1 MKRIFTFIIL
11 SVFCFNL
18 KAQLLMHEPF
28 SYVPSNTNGL
38 NVQSNSVWK
47 NANTGDSI
55 LVVSGSLSYPGL
67 AASQGEKVTFDGAG
81 IDNYRP
87 FTTQTSGEV
96 YTSCIFNLTSLG
108 LMNSTGTYVFSLTEA
123 NSTSAFGA
131 SIWLRKSTNTGKYN
145 IGISNRSNSP
155 VSYLLNDLDTLTS
168 YFLVF
173 SYQIVGGTGNDVS
186 TIWLN
191 PTQFGGM
198 EPTASIT
205 AIGGTDLSA
214 TGIGRIMLRQPAS
227 TAPAPFIQF
236 DEIRVGTTW
245 ESVTPCAS
253 LVSYYADADG
263 DSFGD
268 PNSIFSE
275 CSQPT
280 GYVTNNS
287 DCDDSN
293 ASINPNTVWYPDADG
308 DGYGLLSPVSYIGCT
323 PPSGYVLNSNDCN
336 DNDPNIYNLATYY
349 LDNDQDGF
357 GNPAV
362 SVSSCGQP
370 SGYVADSTDC
380 NDDDVSTH
388 LVSTWYED
396 IDGDGYGSSVSSQNC
411 GQPNGFVNQTGD
423 CNDGSNQIY
432 PGALEVCDGI
442 DNNCDGS
449 IDEGLNFVIYYTD
462 SDNDGFGTGASGLEL
477 CENPGPGFATN
488 NQDCNDNDNLINP
501 NATEINDGID
511 NDCNG
516 AIDEGFTLTTY
527 YLDFDG
533 DSFGGDSTLTTI
545 GNPPANFVLING
557 DCNDSIAT
565 INPNAQEICD
575 GIDNNCD
582 GQIDNNITFSTYYV
596 DNDGD
601 NFGNANDS
609 IIACSQPLGYVLNNS
624 DCNDL
629 LNFINPNAQ
638 EVCDGLDNNCD
649 GLIDNGLLFS
659 TYYADFDGDSFGNLN
674 DSLVSCFQPVNYVTN
689 SFDCDDLNASVNP
702 GETDIPS
709 NGIDEDCNGSDATIV
724 PIVLGLYQ
732 FLGTVDCA
740 TQDNAVTTQP
750 QGANFSLFNGVGTNC
765 ATGGGVFNR
774 SGWNTLNIV
783 DSTQFNEFTISAED
797 CKKLNLDRLAFK
809 YRPSTSAGSPIWH
822 LRSSVD
828 NFAADIDSGTGAN
841 VNSAY
846 LDDTVLLT
854 NHTNLDQ
861 VTFRFYITEI
871 LGTTTTWRMDDV
883 SLYGNII
890 SLTPQTYYA
899 DNDGDGFGDA
909 ATDTLTCSIPVG
921 YVLNNTDCN
930 DQDSLISPNTIW
942 YFDADNDQIGDS
954 TISFTGCI
962 PPPTSYVL
970 LAGDCDNSNPLIS
983 GPTTYFIDAD
993 GDGFGTDST
1002 SQTLCQNPGLGYV
1015 TVGGDCN
1022 DNDSLIN
1029 PNATEICDGID
1040 NDCDGIADDSLI
1052 FTMYYVDADGDG
1064 FGDEATGVESCSQPQ
1079 NTITVGGDCDDANDQ
1094 IYPGAIEVCDAVD
1107 NDCDGLTDEG
1117 LTFTTY
1123 YTDADN
1129 DGFGTGSNGLSLC
1142 EMPGPGFS
1150 TNNQDC
1156 NDNNNQINPNATDIP
1171 NNGTDENCDG
1181 VDGYLGIEE
1190 VLNFNISVSPNPN
1203 EGSFLIQLNQNVSNA
1218 EINLTDLNG
1227 KVVRVYQLS
1236 GDSIQISDSNLE
1248 KGVYLLNV
1256 SIQGNTLI
1264 ERIIVQ

>member
-1 MKRIFTFIIL
+1 
-11 SVFCFNL
+11 
-18 KAQLLMHEPF
+18 
-28 SYVPSNTNGL
+28 
-38 NVQSNSVWK
+38 
-47 NANTGDSI
+47 
-55 LVVSGSLSYPGL
+55 
-67 AASQGEKVTFDGAG
+67 
-81 IDNYRP
+81 
-87 FTTQTSGEV
+87 
-96 YTSCIFNLTSLG
+96 
-108 LMNSTGTYVFSLTEA
+108 
-123 NSTSAFGA
+123 
-131 SIWLRKSTNTGKYN
+131 
-145 IGISNRSNSP
+145 
-155 VSYLLNDLDTLTS
+155 
-168 YFLVF
+168 
-173 SYQIVGGTGNDVS
+173 
-186 TIWLN
+186 
-191 PTQFGGM
+191 
-198 EPTASIT
+198 
-205 AIGGTDLSA
+205 
-214 TGIGRIMLRQPAS
+214 
-227 TAPAPFIQF
+227 
-236 DEIRVGTTW
+236 
-245 ESVTPCAS
+245 
-253 LVSYYADADG
+253 
-263 DSFGD
+263 
-268 PNSIFSE
+268 
-275 CSQPT
+275 
-280 GYVTNNS
+280 
-287 DCDDSN
+287 
-293 ASINPNTVWYPDADG
+293 
-308 DGYGLLSPVSYIGCT
+308 
-323 PPSGYVLNSNDCN
+323 
-336 DNDPNIYNLATYY
+336 
-349 LDNDQDGF
+349 
-357 GNPAV
+357 
-362 SVSSCGQP
+362 
-370 SGYVADSTDC
+370 
-380 NDDDVSTH
+380 
-388 LVSTWYED
+388 
-396 IDGDGYGSSVSSQNC
+396 
-411 GQPNGFVNQTGD
+411 
-423 CNDGSNQIY
+423 
-432 PGALEVCDGI
+432 
-442 DNNCDGS
+442 
-449 IDEGLNFVIYYTD
+449 
-462 SDNDGFGTGASGLEL
+462 
-477 CENPGPGFATN
+477 
-488 NQDCNDNDNLINP
+488 
-501 NATEINDGID
+501 
-511 NDCNG
+511 
-516 AIDEGFTLTTY
+516 
-527 YLDFDG
+527 
-533 DSFGGDSTLTTI
+533 
-545 GNPPANFVLING
+545 
-557 DCNDSIAT
+557 
-565 INPNAQEICD
+565 
-575 GIDNNCD
+575 
-582 GQIDNNITFSTYYV
+582 
-596 DNDGD
+596 
-601 NFGNANDS
+601 
-609 IIACSQPLGYVLNNS
+609 
-624 DCNDL
+624 
-629 LNFINPNAQ
+629 
-638 EVCDGLDNNCD
+638 
-649 GLIDNGLLFS
+649 
-659 TYYADFDGDSFGNLN
+659 
-674 DSLVSCFQPVNYVTN
+674 
-689 SFDCDDLNASVNP
+689 
-702 GETDIPS
+702 
-709 NGIDEDCNGSDATIV
+709 
-724 PIVLGLYQ
+724 
-732 FLGTVDCA
+732 
-740 TQDNAVTTQP
+740 
-750 QGANFSLFNGVGTNC
+750 
-765 ATGGGVFNR
+765 
-774 SGWNTLNIV
+774 
-783 DSTQFNEFTISAED
+783 
-797 CKKLNLDRLAFK
+797 LDRLAFK

-909 ATDTLTCSIPVG
+909 AIDTLTCSIPVG

-1203 EGSFLIQLNQNVSNA
+1203 EGSFFIQLNQNVSNA

-1256 SIQGNTLI
+1256 SIQGNRLI